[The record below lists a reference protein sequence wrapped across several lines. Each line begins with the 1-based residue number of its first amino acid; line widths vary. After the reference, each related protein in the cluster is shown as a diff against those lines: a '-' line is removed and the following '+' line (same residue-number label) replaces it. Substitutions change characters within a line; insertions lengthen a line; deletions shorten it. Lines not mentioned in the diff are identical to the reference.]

1 MANGMYPD
9 YTGPTVVNPTPEE
22 QKLATN
28 GKIMRGNVFVL
39 PPKVTKSVN
48 AGGGNTVRIGG

>member
-48 AGGGNTVRIGG
+48 AGGGNTVRIG